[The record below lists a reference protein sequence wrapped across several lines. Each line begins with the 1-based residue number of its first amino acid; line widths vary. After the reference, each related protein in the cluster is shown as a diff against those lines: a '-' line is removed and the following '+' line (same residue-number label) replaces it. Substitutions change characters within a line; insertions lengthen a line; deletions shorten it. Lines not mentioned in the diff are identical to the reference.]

1 MAAQTRTTMNRWARA
16 MARLTSGKESLKGE
30 LLAFASSF
38 WFALF
43 LLVPLL
49 IVVFFGFTTVNYNL
63 TVSYT
68 NLTGA
73 WYLDAL
79 NPFGTVISL
88 ALRTVGFAIAAALG
102 ALLVGIPIAYY
113 LARICP
119 ERHRGTLV
127 SLFVIP
133 FWVSF
138 VVQVNAILPWID
150 PNGYVADAFNAVGLG
165 GAGSW
170 LIGNFGFGST
180 YIVAPALIYIW
191 LPYMVLPLYTAFL
204 RIDQSLIEAAQDLG
218 AGSWRTFWSVT
229 FPLSSNGV
237 LTGTIL
243 VFITAFGSFVEPEIL
258 AGKNGLLIGNYIE
271 KAFLEFGYL
280 PRGAA
285 ASVVVLVPTIL
296 LLYIYVVYAQA
307 ATEGTRRSSRLR
319 RALRGLRARRS
330 PRPPAATG
338 ERTPPPEA
346 ADGGAPA
353 MVVSRGALERAFDRV
368 AARWGSV
375 LLLAFTVLALAA
387 WYVPLAQVAL
397 FSFNHDNNN
406 IIWSYP
412 SLRWYL
418 PSRGYEEVRALFGD
432 AEVLGAIASS
442 FEIGITVTL
451 ISLAVGVPA
460 AMAIVR
466 YRFESKPF
474 LNLMLYTGLVIPSI
488 ILGVSILVFVRFL
501 NDTYLWPYLG
511 TTWAF
516 GFWSIVVGHVTFC
529 IPIVIVVLLVSL
541 REFDRSIE
549 EAAMN
554 LGADE
559 ITTFFRVTLPNIKS
573 GLISAALLAFT
584 FSFSE
589 VVVTLFLKGGGIETL
604 PVVIWATLSKH
615 IPTPETNAAST
626 LVLGISIVFVL
637 LANKVQR
644 GGTLYRF

>member
-1 MAAQTRTTMNRWARA
+1 MATATKTTRFSRWVTG
-16 MARLTSGKESLKGE
+16 LTGGTDSLKGE
-30 LLAFASSF
+30 LLAFASSS
-38 WFALF
+38 WFGLF

-49 IVVFFGFTTVNYNL
+49 IVVFFGFTTVNYDL

-73 WYLDAL
+73 WYWDAL
-79 NPFGTVISL
+79 NPFGTVIGL
-88 ALRTVGFAIAAALG
+88 ALRTIGFAIAATVG
-102 ALLVGIPIAYY
+102 ALLVGMPISYY

-119 ERHRGTLV
+119 PRLRGTLV

-138 VVQVNAILPWID
+138 VVQVNAILPWVV
-150 PNGYVADAFNAVGLG
+150 NGGYVSQLFNWIGLSSVGT
-165 GAGSW
+165 W
-170 LIGNFGFGST
+170 LLTNFGFGST
-180 YIVAPALIYIW
+180 YIVAPALVYIW
-191 LPYMVLPLYTAFL
+191 LPYMILPLYTAFL

-218 AGSWRTFWSVT
+218 AGKWRTFWTVT
-229 FPLSSNGV
+229 FPLASNGV

-285 ASVVVLVPTIL
+285 ASVVVLVPTIV
-296 LLYIYVVYAQA
+296 LLYLYVVYAQTV
-307 ATEGTRRSSRLR
+307 TERSRGRSRLSAAIDRGLGWFSR
-319 RALRGLRARRS
+319 RAPS
-330 PRPPAATG
+330 SDRPA
-338 ERTPPPEA
+338 PPEA
-346 ADGGAPA
+346 ADGG
-353 MVVSRGALERAFDRV
+353 VSVMAVRRGGIERAFDSV
-368 AARWGSV
+368 SSRWGA
-375 LLLAFTVLALAA
+375 LLLGLFTVVALLA
-387 WYVPLAQVAL
+387 WYVPLAQVVL
-397 FSFNHDNNN
+397 FSFNYANNN
-406 IIWSYP
+406 IVWSFP

-418 PSRGYEEVRALFGD
+418 PTAGYQEVRALFGD
-432 AEVLGAIASS
+432 TEVLGAIGSS
-442 FEIGITVTL
+442 FLIGGTVTA
-451 ISLAVGVPA
+451 ISVLVGLPA
-460 AMAIVR
+460 AMAVAR
-466 YRFESKPF
+466 YKFGTRPY
-474 LNLMLYTGLVIPSI
+474 LNLMLYTGLVMPSI

-511 TTWAF
+511 TTWDF

-559 ITTFFRVTLPNIKS
+559 IKTFFLVTLPNIMP
-573 GLISAALLAFT
+573 GLISAALLSFT

-626 LVLGISIVFVL
+626 LVLAISIVFVV

>member
-1 MAAQTRTTMNRWARA
+1 MATPTTERRARIL
-16 MARLTSGKESLKGE
+16 ARLTSGPEALKGE
-30 LLAFASSF
+30 FLAFASSI

-49 IVVFFGFTTVNYNL
+49 IVVYFGFTTVNYDLTISYTRL
-63 TVSYT
+63 TV
-68 NLTGA
+68 A
-73 WYLDAL
+73 WYEDAL

-88 ALRTVGFAIAAALG
+88 ALRTVGFAVAAAVG
-102 ALLVGIPIAYY
+102 ALLVGTPIAYY
-113 LARICP
+113 LARVCP

-138 VVQVNAILPWID
+138 VVQVNAILPWVD
-150 PNGYVADAFNAVGLG
+150 PNGYIAQAFNAIGLSGVGR
-165 GAGSW
+165 W
-170 LIGNFGFGST
+170 LLVNFGFGST
-180 YIVAPALIYIW
+180 YIVAPALVYIW

-218 AGSWRTFWSVT
+218 AGKWRTFWTVT
-229 FPLSSNGV
+229 FPLSANGV

-271 KAFLEFGYL
+271 NAFLQFGYL

-285 ASVVVLVPTIL
+285 ASVVVLVPTII
-296 LLYIYVVYAQA
+296 LLYIYVAYAQA
-307 ATEGTRRSSRLR
+307 ATEGVGEPSRLKSALQKGWTWVGDRLSSIRRRSD
-319 RALRGLRARRS
+319 
-330 PRPPAATG
+330 T
-338 ERTPPPEA
+338 EA
-346 ADGGAPA
+346 ADGGTVA
-353 MVVSRGALERAFDRV
+353 MAVHRGRFERIFDRV
-368 AARWGSV
+368 SSRWGV
-375 LLLAFTVLALAA
+375 TLLALFTVLALASL
-387 WYVPLAQVAL
+387 YIPLGQVVL

-406 IIWSYP
+406 IAWSYP
-412 SLRWYL
+412 SLIWYL
-418 PSRGYEEVRALFGD
+418 PTKGYTEVRALFGD
-432 AEVLGAIASS
+432 SEVLNAIASS
-442 FEIGITVTL
+442 FEIGVTVTA
-451 ISLAVGVPA
+451 ISLAVGLPA

-466 YRFESKPF
+466 YRFGSRPF
-474 LNLMLYTGLVIPSI
+474 LNLMLYTGLVMPSI
-488 ILGVSILVFVRFL
+488 ILAVSILVFIRFV
-501 NDTYLWPYLG
+501 DTAYLWPYAG
-511 TTWAF
+511 TSWDF

-554 LGADE
+554 LGANE
-559 ITTFFRVTLPNIKS
+559 VRTFFLVTLPNIKS
-573 GLISAALLAFT
+573 GLISAGLLAFT

-589 VVVTLFLKGGGIETL
+589 VVTTLFLKGGGVETL

-615 IPTPETNAAST
+615 TPTPETNAAST
-626 LVLGISIVFVL
+626 LVLAISIAVVI

-644 GGTLYRF
+644 GGSLYRF

>member
-1 MAAQTRTTMNRWARA
+1 MATRTTTDRWARA
-16 MARLTSGKESLKGE
+16 LARLTTERESLKGE

-38 WFALF
+38 WFGLF

-68 NLTGA
+68 QLTTA
-73 WYLDAL
+73 WYQDAL

-88 ALRTVGFAIAAALG
+88 ALRTVGFAIAAAIG
-102 ALLVGIPIAYY
+102 ALFVGIPIAYY

-138 VVQVNAILPWID
+138 VVQVNAILPWVD
-150 PNGYVADAFNAVGLG
+150 PNGYIGDAFRVIGLPGVGQ
-165 GAGSW
+165 W
-170 LIGNFGFGST
+170 LLGNFGYGST
-180 YIVAPALIYIW
+180 YIVAPALVYIW
-191 LPYMVLPLYTAFL
+191 LPYMILPLYTAFQ
-204 RIDQSLIEAAQDLG
+204 RIDPSLIEAAQDLG
-218 AGSWRTFWSVT
+218 AGKWRSFWSVT
-229 FPLSSNGV
+229 FPLASNGV

-296 LLYIYVVYAQA
+296 LLYLYVVYAQA
-307 ATEGTRRSSRLR
+307 VTERTRGTSRMAEAVRRLR
-319 RALRGLRARRS
+319 QRFARQPGTSAPGPVR
-330 PRPPAATG
+330 
-338 ERTPPPEA
+338 A
-346 ADGGAPA
+346 ADGGTPA
-353 MVVSRGALERAFDRV
+353 MVVVRGPLERAFDFV
-368 AARWGSV
+368 SV
-375 LLLAFTVLALAA
+375 HAGATLLALFTIVALLA
-387 WYVPLAQVAL
+387 WYIPLAQVVM

-406 IIWSYP
+406 IVWSYP

-418 PSRGYEEVRALFGD
+418 PSRGYQEVRALFGD
-432 AEVLGAIASS
+432 TEVLGAILSS
-442 FEIGITVTL
+442 FLIGGTVTL
-451 ISLAVGVPA
+451 ISILVGLPA

-466 YRFESKPF
+466 YKFGSRPY
-474 LNLMLYTGLVIPSI
+474 LNLMLYTGLVMPSI
-488 ILGVSILVFVRFL
+488 ILGVSILVFIRFL
-501 NDTYLWPYLG
+501 NDTYLWPYFG
-511 TTWAF
+511 GRWDF

-549 EAAMN
+549 EAALN

-559 ITTFFRVTLPNIKS
+559 IKTFFRVTLPNIMP
-573 GLISAALLAFT
+573 GLVSAALLSFT

-589 VVVTLFLKGGGIETL
+589 VVVTLFLKGPGVETL

-615 IPTPETNAAST
+615 VPTPETNAAST
-626 LVLGISIVFVL
+626 LVLAISIVFVL
-637 LANKVQR
+637 LANRVQR